1 MRAMKTAN
9 VMSYRGYRASMTFDP
24 DDRIIVGHVLDIDDI
39 IGFHGESIREFE
51 QAFHEAI
58 DDYLDAC
65 TQLGQ
70 APDKPASGRMMLRVD
85 PAIHAAALKAA
96 RRERTSL
103 NQWAAQVLKR
113 AAHDGL
119 SSSTSGA
126 HRNPE

>member
-1 MRAMKTAN
+1 MNTAN
-9 VMSYRGYRASMTFDP
+9 VMRYRGYRASMTFDP
-24 DDRIIVGHVLDIDDI
+24 DDRIIVGRVLDIDDI

-65 TQLGQ
+65 AQLGQ
-70 APDKPASGRMMLRVD
+70 APDKPATGRMMLRVD

-96 RRERTSL
+96 KRERTSL

-113 AAHDGL
+113 AAHDGA